1 MGKFFGKKKQKV
13 DSDFINKRS
22 KSIKKEDIER
32 VVNAADDI
40 HKKVKK
46 NPKFKELVSET
57 TNLLG
62 IVKDYWNKE
71 YTQMPWYAITA
82 ITFTLLYIL
91 NPFDLSPDY
100 IPFIGYIDDASVL
113 TMAISMVRKDI
124 NKYNDWKKAQQSDPD
139 STTDNENELQGV
151 NS

>member
-1 MGKFFGKKKQKV
+1 MRKFFGKKKKKV
-13 DSDFINKRS
+13 DSDFIHSSS

-40 HKKVKK
+40 HQKVKK
-46 NPKFKELVSET
+46 NPKFKELISET
-57 TNLLG
+57 TNLLS

-71 YTQMPWYAITA
+71 YTQLPWYAITA

-91 NPFDLSPDY
+91 NPLDLSPDY

-113 TMAISMVRKDI
+113 TLALSMVKKDI
-124 NKYNDWKKAQQSDPD
+124 NKYNQWKKNQETESKI
-139 STTDNENELQGV
+139 TDLNSV